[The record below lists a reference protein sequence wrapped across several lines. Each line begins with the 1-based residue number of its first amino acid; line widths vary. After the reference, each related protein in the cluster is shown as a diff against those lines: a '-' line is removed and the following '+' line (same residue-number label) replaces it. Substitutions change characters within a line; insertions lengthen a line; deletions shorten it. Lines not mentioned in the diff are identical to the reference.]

1 MAVECLLSQQGC
13 GGHCVQQSRVTE
25 CLSVL
30 SLCCLLGVHVF
41 LPRSSCD
48 VCIDFLSSLQAS
60 HTPEHVAGTWC
71 LPPTDFMIAELCE
84 PFGNVRCYLITL
96 SRELA
101 AYVVI
106 LLQIMNYSSCFQSV
120 YLGSPE
126 PLHRFC
132 CYSQGSPTT
141 DLILSL
147 RLEKTKILKNLT
159 SRCGIF

>member
-1 MAVECLLSQQGC
+1 MCFLCVVYSVYMYSCHGLLVMCALIS
-13 GGHCVQQSRVTE
+13 
-25 CLSVL
+25 
-30 SLCCLLGVHVF
+30 
-41 LPRSSCD
+41 
-48 VCIDFLSSLQAS
+48 SSLQAS

-120 YLGSPE
+120 DLGSPE

>member
-1 MAVECLLSQQGC
+1 MAVEFLLSQQGC

-30 SLCCLLGVHVF
+30 CVCCLLSVYVC
-41 LPRSSCD
+41 LPRSFSCD

-60 HTPEHVAGTWC
+60 QSPEHVVGTC
-71 LPPTDFMIAELCE
+71 CSPPTDFMIAELCE
-84 PFGNVRCYLITL
+84 PFGNVSCFLITL

-106 LLQIMNYSSCFQSV
+106 LFQIVNYSSCFHSV
-120 YLGSPE
+120 DLGSPE
-126 PLHRFC
+126 PLHHFC

-147 RLEKTKILKNLT
+147 ILEKA
-159 SRCGIF
+159 